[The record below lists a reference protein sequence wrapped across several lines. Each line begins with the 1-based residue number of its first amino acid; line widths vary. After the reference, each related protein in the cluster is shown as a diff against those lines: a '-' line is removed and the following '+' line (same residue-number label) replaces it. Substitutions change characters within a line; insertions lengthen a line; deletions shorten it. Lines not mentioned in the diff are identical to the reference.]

1 MVRSETYRTKKYEAK
16 MDDTSIAQRFRDQ
29 KTDMVDQMSARSA
42 ELVLV
47 EMKAKKIIEA
57 AGIAVILVAQY
68 LNFAR
73 QCYRLARQFSQATQ
87 INEVYYRY
95 QYWVSQGL
103 TPAILT
109 DIAALCGIDLTDY
122 PA

>member
-29 KTDMVDQMSARSA
+29 KTDMVDQMAARSA

>member
-29 KTDMVDQMSARSA
+29 KIDMVDQMAARSA